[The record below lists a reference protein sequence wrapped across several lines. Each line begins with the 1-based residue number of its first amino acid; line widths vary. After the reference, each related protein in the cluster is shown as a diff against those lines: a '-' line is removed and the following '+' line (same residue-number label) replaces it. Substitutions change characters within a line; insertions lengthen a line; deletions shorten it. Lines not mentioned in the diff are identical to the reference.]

1 MAAREKLVQA
11 SRDKQLQAQ
20 RKRRAAAFLDLLR
33 QADPASPASDSAS
46 NVTTTGRLKAAT

>member
-46 NVTTTGRLKAAT
+46 NVTTTGW